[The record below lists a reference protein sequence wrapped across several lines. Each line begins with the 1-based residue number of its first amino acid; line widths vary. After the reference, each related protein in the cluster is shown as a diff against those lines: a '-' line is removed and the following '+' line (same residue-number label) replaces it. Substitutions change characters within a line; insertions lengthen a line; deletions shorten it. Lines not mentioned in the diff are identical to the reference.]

1 MQFNYLAPNEDSK
14 KCHKSYWKRDC
25 LEIWRTWEKFHT
37 MYLYP
42 RCLYSGGVGIKPR
55 NSSKNN
61 RIIAIEI
68 TTLQLQDGRVEGH
81 VLIFSCENSKI
92 TTHCW
97 TIINRR
103 MLHCTKK
110 DTHVQRQRRTL
121 SKMVGGVKSHLE
133 SNSIPARDAWRAQT
147 KSCVH
152 QETPQRLS
160 QTCLWVL
167 SVSWKGT
174 GQQWPAARAGPLG
187 AADLGMA

>member
-1 MQFNYLAPNEDSK
+1 
-14 KCHKSYWKRDC
+14 
-25 LEIWRTWEKFHT
+25 

-42 RCLYSGGVGIKPR
+42 RCLYSGGVGIEPR

-61 RIIAIEI
+61 RIIAIEM

-81 VLIFSCENSKI
+81 VLIFSCKNSKI

-110 DTHVQRQRRTL
+110 DTHVQRQRRTP

-133 SNSIPARDAWRAQT
+133 SNSMPARDAWRAQT
-147 KSCVH
+147 KSCAH

-174 GQQWPAARAGPLG
+174 GQQWPAARAGTLG
-187 AADLGMA
+187 AADLSIA